1 MRGYG
6 TGTQY
11 QVTAN
16 TVNNVAGNP
25 INGEVGWAPGA
36 IFSNPLTAVLGNFLW
51 VNVGTSTSATW
62 LNIA

>member
-36 IFSNPLTAVLGNFLW
+36 IFQNVQATTLGNFLW
-51 VNVGTSTSATW
+51 VNTGTAVSATW
-62 LNIA
+62 TNVV